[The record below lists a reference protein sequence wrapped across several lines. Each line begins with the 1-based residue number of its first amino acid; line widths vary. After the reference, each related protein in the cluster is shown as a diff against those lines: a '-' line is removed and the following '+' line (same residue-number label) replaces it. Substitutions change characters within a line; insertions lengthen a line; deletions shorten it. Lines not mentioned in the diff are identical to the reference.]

1 MNPVNALIIET
12 PNVRITEL
20 GLIFEGDISFEQWA
34 ELGGSAGR
42 LVRASLFLIGDWLV
56 YGETRWNGGVRFE
69 SLKTEKRDRYVQ
81 AMQAT
86 GLELDTL
93 QKAANVAR
101 SISHDQRRADLTFE
115 HHKAVIQLKDAEA
128 RTEWLAT
135 AAEHGLSTRR
145 LRKSINLGRIA
156 QAHEMQTDP
165 LDKGISN
172 HLPWLNRLGAWWGE
186 FESCG
191 WFEQATPEQI
201 ETLLRDFAQVKKVIA
216 RIEAEVAASGS
227 SIQ

>member
-1 MNPVNALIIET
+1 MNPLNALTIET
-12 PNVRITEL
+12 PNVRITAL
-20 GLIFEGDISFEQWA
+20 GLIFEGDVSFDQWA
-34 ELGGSAGR
+34 DLGTQAGR
-42 LVRASLFLIGDWLV
+42 LVRTSLFLIGDWLA

-69 SLKTEKRDRYVQ
+69 SLKTETRDRYVI

-86 GLELDTL
+86 GLELQTL
-93 QKAANVAR
+93 QKAAIVAR
-101 SISHDQRRADLTFE
+101 NIPLDQRRADLTFE
-115 HHKAVIQLKDAEA
+115 HHKAVTQIKDPET

-186 FESCG
+186 FEGCG

-216 RIEAEVAASGS
+216 RIETEVAASGS
-227 SIQ
+227 RIR